1 VSTQIL
7 SLVSGAQ
14 DMGVGTGYDPTQ
26 DLWNSPP
33 GTTGSLVPATLTDNL
48 GVVWN
53 ITVLAGTGTGGI
65 FSVYVAHN
73 GGNIPPQNMF
83 TSVAFTDGDA
93 IPQLFT
99 TAAIFSY
106 TPTGVDGFT
115 HYRWLSTTKFTATN
129 TYPIT
134 FVIPA
139 PPPAVPP
146 SATGGQT
153 LSPNRNVVAP
163 AGFGGDVWGA
173 NGGGVTP
180 YNTDPQV
187 LVALSDCGLPAN
199 YLLNGG
205 GSPNPNSAEVAS
217 SMSDAA
223 LLGTTLTSALPFNGS
238 NAG

>member
-7 SLVSGAQ
+7 SLGAQ
-14 DMGVGTGYDPTQ
+14 AGASQGTPGQGYEPAGVQWG
-26 DLWNSPP
+26 P
-33 GTTGSLVPATLTDNL
+33 GIPPATLTPATVTDIN
-48 GVVWN
+48 GVVWTISGVFT
-53 ITVLAGTGTGGI
+53 ITGDFI
-65 FSVYVAHN
+65 VYALHN
-73 GGNIPPQNMF
+73 GASIAPKSMF
-83 TSVAFTDGDA
+83 TSVSFTDDTSV
-93 IPQLFT
+93 LRTFT
-99 TAAIFSY
+99 SASATYFATNFA
-106 TPTGVDGFT
+106 GVT
-115 HYRWLSTTKFTATN
+115 EWEWSLAVPFTAGN
-129 TYPIT
+129 TYPIS
-134 FVIPA
+134 FNFPSPA
-139 PPPAVPP
+139 PAVPP